1 MTLQPLFSA
10 SPAIQ
15 LHAFAAIAAFG
26 LGLVQLFRTKG
37 DGPHRAAGYVWV
49 GLMLLIA
56 ASSFWIHEINQW
68 RGFSL
73 IHLLSIWVLLYTPF
87 AVMMARRGNISAHK
101 HGMIGLFAGALI
113 VAGIFTFVPGRI
125 MHAVLFGG

>member
-1 MTLQPLFSA
+1 MTLQPLLSA

-15 LHAFAAIAAFG
+15 MHAFAAMAAFV
-26 LGLVQLFRTKG
+26 LGIVQFARIKG
-37 DGPHRAAGYVWV
+37 DGAHRALGYAWV

-56 ASSFWIHEINQW
+56 ASSFRIHEINQW
-68 RGFSL
+68 HGFSW
-73 IHLLSIWVLLYTPF
+73 IHLLSIWVLCFAPV

-101 HGMIGLFAGALI
+101 RSMIGLFAGALV

>member
-1 MTLQPLFSA
+1 MKLQPLLSA

-15 LHAFAAIAAFG
+15 LHAFAAMTAFV
-26 LGLVQLFRTKG
+26 LGLVQLTRRKG
-37 DGPHRAAGYVWV
+37 DGPHRMFGYAWV

-56 ASSFWIHEINQW
+56 ASSFWIHNMNQW
-68 RGFSL
+68 HGFSL

-101 HGMIGLFAGALI
+101 KGMIGLFAGALI
-113 VAGIFTFVPGRI
+113 IAGIFTFVPGRI

>member
-1 MTLQPLFSA
+1 MTLQPLLSA

-15 LHAFAAIAAFG
+15 MHAFAAMTAFV
-26 LGLVQLFRTKG
+26 LGLVQLARTKG
-37 DGPHRAAGYVWV
+37 DGPHRVFGYVWG

-56 ASSFWIHEINQW
+56 GSSFWIHEINQW
-68 RGFSL
+68 QGFSL
-73 IHLLSIWVLLYTPF
+73 IHLLSIWVLLFTPF

-101 HGMIGLFAGALI
+101 RSMMGLFAGALI
-113 VAGIFTFVPGRI
+113 IAGIFTFVPGRI

>member
-1 MTLQPLFSA
+1 MKLQPLLSA

-15 LHAFAAIAAFG
+15 LHAFAAMTAFV
-26 LGLVQLFRTKG
+26 LGLVQLTRRKG
-37 DGPHRAAGYVWV
+37 DGPHRMFGYAWAS
-49 GLMLLIA
+49 LMLLIA
-56 ASSFWIHEINQW
+56 ASSFWIHNMNQW
-68 RGFSL
+68 HGFSV

-101 HGMIGLFAGALI
+101 KGMIGLFAGALI
-113 VAGIFTFVPGRI
+113 IAGIFTFLPGRI

>member
-1 MTLQPLFSA
+1 MTLEPLLTA

-15 LHAFAAIAAFG
+15 LHALAAISAFG
-26 LGLVQLFRTKG
+26 LGLVQLTRRKG
-37 DGPHRAAGYVWV
+37 DRPHRLAGYVWA
-49 GLMLLIA
+49 GLMLVIA
-56 ASSFWIHEINQW
+56 ASSFWIHEIDQW

-73 IHLLSIWVLLYTPF
+73 IHLLSIWVLSYTPF

-101 HGMIGLFAGALI
+101 RGMIGLFAGALI
-113 VAGIFTFVPGRI
+113 IAGLFTFVPGRI

>member
-1 MTLQPLFSA
+1 MKLQPLLSA

-15 LHAFAAIAAFG
+15 VHAFAAMTAFF

-37 DGPHRAAGYVWV
+37 DSPHRMLGYVWV

-56 ASSFWIHEINQW
+56 ASSFLIHGMDQW
-68 RGFSL
+68 RGYSL
-73 IHLLSIWVLLYTPF
+73 IHLLSIWVLAFTPI
-87 AVMMARRGNISAHK
+87 AVLMARRGNISAHK
-101 HGMIGLFAGALI
+101 KSMIGLFAGALAI
-113 VAGIFTFVPGRI
+113 AGFFTFVPGRI